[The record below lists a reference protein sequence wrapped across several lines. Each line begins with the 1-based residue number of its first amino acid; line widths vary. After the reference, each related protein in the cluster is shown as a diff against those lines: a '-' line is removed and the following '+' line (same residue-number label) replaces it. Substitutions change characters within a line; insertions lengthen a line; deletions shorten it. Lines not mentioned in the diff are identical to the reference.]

1 MPFEDTIT
9 PLERRLFFT
18 TAHAHFRAGCPALA
32 LEVLSRLPNRVLT
45 EGPMSPDDAVFDFAN
60 VLTNEDESIATG
72 RLAHDA
78 KVNVRTTA
86 VKSSE
91 IDWGQPASTNIGGGS
106 AADFDWGQPVL
117 STVGNS
123 SEFDW
128 GAPVLSQ
135 MPELELD
142 LNLNKSESEGSE
154 DGIEIKTANI
164 PDEGIYFISYLV
176 IF

>member
-60 VLTNEDESIATG
+60 ILTNADESIATG
-72 RLAHDA
+72 TFTQDSIVSTKTPA
-78 KVNVRTTA
+78 
-86 VKSSE
+86 KSSD
-91 IDWGQPASTNIGGGS
+91 IDWGQPLSSNAGGGS
-106 AADFDWGQPVL
+106 AADFDWGQPVT
-117 STVGNS
+117 SAIGGS
-123 SEFDW
+123 SNFDW
-128 GAPVLSQ
+128 GAPITPQ

-142 LNLNKSESEGSE
+142 LNLNNSGSEGSE
-154 DGIEIKTANI
+154 DGIEIKASEVA
-164 PDEGIYFISYLV
+164 DEGL
-176 IF
+176 